1 MGAGALSLL
10 PSLPLSDCVSVSLLT
25 CCVHVCACVCTS
37 VCDIAWAQRCDLVE
51 ATKRAERAVAELE
64 EQARQRA
71 TELQEAKFDFV
82 VAGVSEALAP
92 EVEPS
97 KPSGRGAQRATQA
110 RSSGGGG
117 GSGGGGRV
125 AGADRFDITPRGTGG
140 IKIDKAA
147 SKVDRIRPPEVQVR
161 VRVGSEISDADAKE
175 SQASM
180 GSRARRGRSS
190 SASPDGANRP
200 HTPGSTMASLLRSM
214 SPPEQLDGPE
224 PAVWQGN
231 NADAMEPGAGVAM
244 RVGQELRRGPSLPK
258 DPMRLTRREYLM
270 SRLRDNETAD
280 TRPRAAP
287 ADSAGSSDEE
297 EGRVE
302 PPARERHWMD
312 DARALD
318 HPGDADEEEQRQLQE
333 WQSKGRGRHYAF
345 EAKILEAKAKSAWGE
360 SHEYRRPPV
369 PVLPQK
375 NSRNALLSQAA
386 SLSSQGATAL
396 QRSLRRV
403 QQQQRQSPG
412 SARSACSSPLG
423 GFAARTGDVAA
434 RQVRLELASQ
444 ALHQHVKSQVL
455 TNRARVAPNPNS
467 PTRAGTTRMAGLP
480 IAGNR
485 RLTSG
490 GASAAL
496 TYTSRRA
503 SAGPR
508 TGTPV
513 MVLRA

>member
-1 MGAGALSLL
+1 MRARGYLCL
-10 PSLPLSDCVSVSLLT
+10 
-25 CCVHVCACVCTS
+25 
-37 VCDIAWAQRCDLVE
+37 IAWAQRCDLVE
-51 ATKRAERAVAELE
+51 ATKRADRAVAELE

-71 TELQEAKFDFV
+71 RELQEAKFEFV

-97 KPSGRGAQRATQA
+97 KSSGRGAQRPTQV
-110 RSSGGGG
+110 RSSGA
-117 GSGGGGRV
+117 GGGRV
-125 AGADRFDITPRGTGG
+125 AAVDRFDITPRGTGG

-147 SKVDRIRPPEVQVR
+147 SKVDRIRAPEVQVR
-161 VRVGSEISDADAKE
+161 VRVGSEISDADAE
-175 SQASM
+175 DSHASM
-180 GSRARRGRSS
+180 GSRRRAR
-190 SASPDGANRP
+190 SPSDSRDGTDRP
-200 HTPGSTMASLLRSM
+200 RTAGSSLLRSM
-214 SPPEQLDGPE
+214 SPPVPLDGPE
-224 PAVWQGN
+224 PTVWQGN
-231 NADAMEPGAGVAM
+231 NTDSMEPGAGVAM
-244 RVGQELRRGPSLPK
+244 RVGKELRRGPSLPK

-280 TRPRAAP
+280 ARPPMRASRAAP
-287 ADSAGSSDEE
+287 AESAGSSEE
-297 EGRVE
+297 EDGRVQ

-312 DARALD
+312 DARAVD
-318 HPGDADEEEQRQLQE
+318 HPGAADEEEQRQLQE

-386 SLSSQGATAL
+386 SLSSQGASAV
-396 QRSLRRV
+396 QHSLRRV
-403 QQQQRQSPG
+403 QRQQQRQSPG
-412 SARSACSSPLG
+412 SARSVCSSPLD
-423 GFAARTGDVAA
+423 GFAVRTGDVAA
-434 RQVRLELASQ
+434 RQIRLELASQ
-444 ALHQHVKSQVL
+444 ALHQHVKSQIL

-480 IAGNR
+480 IAGNW
-485 RLTSG
+485 RLASG
-490 GASAAL
+490 GASPVV
-496 TYTSRRA
+496 TSTSRRA
-503 SAGPR
+503 STGPR